1 MSEQFDTIADY
12 IRDELAHD
20 GELTPD
26 LDLLEEQILDSF
38 SIVQVA
44 LFLQEE
50 FDIEL
55 EADDLQQENLAT
67 ISKMLE
73 LVAAKRAVGSA

>member
-1 MSEQFDTIADY
+1 MSEHFDTIVNY

-20 GELTPD
+20 GDITPD

-44 LFLQEE
+44 LFLQDE
-50 FDIEL
+50 FGVEL

-67 ISKMLE
+67 VNRMLE
-73 LVAAKRAVGSA
+73 LVERKRAEA

>member
-1 MSEQFDTIADY
+1 MSEQFDTIVNY

-20 GELTPD
+20 GDITPD
-26 LDLLEEQILDSF
+26 MDLLEEQILDSF

-50 FDIEL
+50 FEVEL
-55 EADDLQQENLAT
+55 EADDLQQENLA
-67 ISKMLE
+67 SVNRMLD
-73 LVAAKRAVGSA
+73 LVQRKRAQA

>member
-1 MSEQFDTIADY
+1 MSEHFDTIVNY

-26 LDLLEEQILDSF
+26 LNLLEEQILDSF

-50 FDIEL
+50 FDVEL
-55 EADDLQQENLAT
+55 EAEDLQQENLAT
-67 ISKMLE
+67 ISRMLE
-73 LVAAKRAVGSA
+73 LVARKRTDA